1 MWGDTIMKMSEIDA
15 GLRKWKVYIDLKKK
29 ELEDD

>member
-1 MWGDTIMKMSEIDA
+1 MKMSEIDA

-29 ELEDD
+29 EIEEDKV

>member
-1 MWGDTIMKMSEIDA
+1 MWGDAIMKMSEIDA

-29 ELEDD
+29 ELEGD

>member
-1 MWGDTIMKMSEIDA
+1 MKMSEIDA

-29 ELEDD
+29 VIEDE

>member
-1 MWGDTIMKMSEIDA
+1 MKMSEIDA

-29 ELEDD
+29 ELEDDRA